1 MKKKKG
7 IPLLSTTPLRHLSAS
22 APASRRVVPARRG
35 GPVKAEANLFA
46 RAVRVFKSYA
56 NAIGEFFLFLSFG
69 QFGHSIR
76 FRSTFSQPSSSL
88 SNLRETPATI
98 AHNNNNNKQQ
108 TVSAAEDPEKML
120 DQTVSE
126 MQNDLI
132 RMRQASAQ
140 VLASQKQVEAKYAA
154 AEQTADEWYR
164 RAELALE
171 KGDEELAREALKR
184 RKAYA
189 DNAAAMKSQ
198 VEAQRKA
205 VEQLIGSTRALEAKL
220 VEAKSK
226 KDTLKARAKSAAA
239 TKQVAEMTQGLNT
252 SNAVV
257 AFERMEEKVLALE
270 GEAEAT
276 AQLVAPD
283 DLEKKFASLE
293 GGSVDDDLAK
303 LKAGVLKSGTVRPVG
318 TLPEGRPIRDAIDME
333 LEDLRRKAAE

>member
-1 MKKKKG
+1 
-7 IPLLSTTPLRHLSAS
+7 
-22 APASRRVVPARRG
+22 
-35 GPVKAEANLFA
+35 
-46 RAVRVFKSYA
+46 
-56 NAIGEFFLFLSFG
+56 
-69 QFGHSIR
+69 
-76 FRSTFSQPSSSL
+76 
-88 SNLRETPATI
+88 
-98 AHNNNNNKQQ
+98 
-108 TVSAAEDPEKML
+108 ML

-189 DNAAAMKSQ
+189 DNAASMKAQ

-205 VEQLIGSTRALEAKL
+205 VEQLIGNTRALEAKL

-239 TKQVAEMTQGLNT
+239 SKQVAEMTQGLNT

-303 LKAGVLKSGTVRPVG
+303 LKAGVLKSGSRPVAN
-318 TLPEGRPIRDAIDME
+318 LPEGRPIRDAIDME
-333 LEDLRRKAAE
+333 LEELRRKAE